1 MTIVSRTRAWLRPR
15 DLALLTRAFLL
26 LARMRIALW
35 LLPWRRVLR
44 LLRCDV
50 TPAATMPVERLERAI
65 RAASHFVPRAT
76 CLTQALALSSLLS
89 RCGHPARVRI
99 GVATDH
105 GRFAAHAWVECGGAT
120 LLSSAAD
127 VEKYSPLLAWTPAHP
142 DLFR

>member
-1 MTIVSRTRAWLRPR
+1 MTIVSRTLAWLRPR
-15 DLALLTRAFLL
+15 ELALLTLAFLL

-35 LLPWRRVLR
+35 LLPWRRVLA
-44 LLRCDV
+44 LLPGDV
-50 TPAATMPVERLERAI
+50 APAATVPVERLEHAI

-76 CLTQALALSSLLS
+76 CLTQALALNALLS
-89 RCGHPARVRI
+89 RCGYPSRVRI

-105 GRFAAHAWVECGGAT
+105 GRFAAHAWVECGGFT

-127 VEKYSPLLAWTPAHP
+127 VEQYAPLLAWTPAHP